1 MAGRGRGKTGSLT
14 QEQLQSLGCVG
25 KDMPQVQTAPP
36 PTYPPLMSKP
46 ITIEVVKLVHRE
58 PRFNLNLILYFRQQ
72 QLKATKYCGKKISL
86 IICGTLLTFCRRRKK
101 VK

>member
-14 QEQLQSLGCVG
+14 QEQLQTLGCTG

-46 ITIEVVKLVHRE
+46 VTLEV
-58 PRFNLNLILYFRQQ
+58 
-72 QLKATKYCGKKISL
+72 S
-86 IICGTLLTFCRRRKK
+86 
-101 VK
+101 

>member
-14 QEQLQSLGCVG
+14 QEQLQTLGCTG

-46 ITIEVVKLVHRE
+46 VALEVNVCV
-58 PRFNLNLILYFRQQ
+58 FY
-72 QLKATKYCGKKISL
+72 
-86 IICGTLLTFCRRRKK
+86 
-101 VK
+101 